1 MKEAYL
7 HMAQRLSAM
16 VLAPLTLLHVGVTIH
31 AVRDGLDAAE
41 ILARTEGSV
50 LWGAVYGLFVVA
62 VAVHAP
68 LGLRAIVREWAGW
81 RGPGADAATAVFALG
96 LLVLGMRAVDA
107 VV

>member
-31 AVRDGLDAAE
+31 AIRDGLDAAE
-41 ILARTEGSV
+41 ILARTQGSV
-50 LWGAVYGLFVVA
+50 VWGAVYGLFVVA

-68 LGLRAIVREWAGW
+68 LGLRAILREWTGW
-81 RGPGADAATAVFALG
+81 RGPGADAATAAFALV